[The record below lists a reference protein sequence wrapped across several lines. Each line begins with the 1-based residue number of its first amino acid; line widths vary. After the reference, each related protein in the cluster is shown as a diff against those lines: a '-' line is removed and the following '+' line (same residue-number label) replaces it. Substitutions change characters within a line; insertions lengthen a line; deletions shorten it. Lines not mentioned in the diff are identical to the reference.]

1 MAKSKKPYIICHM
14 MTSVDGRIDCGM
26 TAQLDGNST
35 YYATL
40 DALDAPTRVS
50 GRVTAATELTDGRF
64 DSQGPALGKTSWKK
78 NAAADS
84 YNIVTDTKG
93 TLCWSNDRGASQPH
107 LILTSEQVGQDY
119 LNYLDKQNIS
129 WIAAGK
135 EHIDLAKAM
144 EILNEQFGVERLA
157 VVGGGR
163 INGGFLKAGLIDEI
177 SIVIGPGVDGR
188 TGQPALF
195 DGREDSRPAALELK
209 SVKSFD
215 DGAVHLTYLVK

>member
-64 DSQGPALGKTSWKK
+64 NSQGPALGKTSWKK
-78 NAAADS
+78 NATADS

-93 TLCWSNDRGASQPH
+93 TLCKLTVGVASV
-107 LILTSEQVGQDY
+107 LLG
-119 LNYLDKQNIS
+119 LS
-129 WIAAGK
+129 WAAASVSADTGGK
-135 EHIDLAKAM
+135 
-144 EILNEQFGVERLA
+144 
-157 VVGGGR
+157 
-163 INGGFLKAGLIDEI
+163 
-177 SIVIGPGVDGR
+177 
-188 TGQPALF
+188 T
-195 DGREDSRPAALELK
+195 AA
-209 SVKSFD
+209 
-215 DGAVHLTYLVK
+215 T